1 MWVLLLHNQNHHRSC
16 FEMVKEGNL
25 NGIGSFGMRDFWFF
39 EFGVV
44 FQIRCDKGRGVKQTF
59 LFTIGSV
66 IYNKIK

>member
-1 MWVLLLHNQNHHRSC
+1 MWVLLLHNQNRHRSC

-44 FQIRCDKGRGVKQTF
+44 FHIRCDKGRG
-59 LFTIGSV
+59 
-66 IYNKIK
+66 